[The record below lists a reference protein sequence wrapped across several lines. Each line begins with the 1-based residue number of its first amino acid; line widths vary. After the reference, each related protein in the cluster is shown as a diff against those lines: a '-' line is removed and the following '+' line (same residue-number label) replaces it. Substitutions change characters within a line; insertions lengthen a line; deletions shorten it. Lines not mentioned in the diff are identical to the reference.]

1 MAEIVAGLG
10 CSHAPSIAH
19 VYDGRKTGEPEW
31 KPLFDAFDH
40 AEEWLLSLQLD
51 AMVCVYNDH
60 IDQFFL
66 DAWPQFAIGTGE
78 SFPIA
83 DEGWSPRPFPPVPG
97 HSKLATHLATELVA
111 SGVDITVA
119 YEQVVDHGILSP
131 LPVIDQDWAV
141 PIVPIA
147 VNVIWDPRPSP
158 ARCWQFGEALGSA
171 IASFDADA
179 RIAVIG
185 TGGLSHQ
192 LTGPDFG
199 AIRPEWDREFLRL
212 IEEDP
217 KKLTEYTL
225 DDFARLGGEHS
236 VEIVQW
242 LAMRAA
248 LGDGSRVKFA
258 YYYPFQIMGYSVV
271 GFIPPTHDDTTAD

>member
-40 AEEWLLSLQLD
+40 AEEWLLSLDLD
-51 AMVCVYNDH
+51 AMICIYNDH
-60 IDQFFL
+60 IDQYFL
-66 DAWPQFAIGTGE
+66 DSWPQFAIGTGE
-78 SFPIA
+78 SFAIA

-97 HSKLATHLATELVA
+97 HPRLAQHLATELVA
-111 SGVDITVA
+111 GGVDVAVA

-131 LPVIDQDWAV
+131 LPVIDHDWAV

-158 ARCWQFGEALGSA
+158 ARCWEVGKALGAA
-171 IASFDADA
+171 IASFDSDA
-179 RIAVIG
+179 RVAVIG

-192 LTGPDFG
+192 LTGPNFG
-199 AIRPEWDREFLRL
+199 VIRPDWDREFLRL
-212 IEEDP
+212 IEEEP
-217 KKLTEYTL
+217 EKLTSYSL
-225 DDFARLGGEHS
+225 DDFAARGGEHS

-242 LAMRAA
+242 MAMRAA
-248 LGDGSRVKFA
+248 LPEQTRVKFA
-258 YYYPFQIMGYSVV
+258 YYYPYQIMGYGVV
-271 GFIPPTHDDTTAD
+271 GFVPTKPDTPAH